1 MNGESI
7 DTVWLECPAC
17 RWRREYPQTALTG
30 SMRCRKCGSTVLLS
44 APEYEPAIQLADE
57 LSLEPV
63 DLPPASGVSEVIAVE
78 PEYQL
83 APTSTPAIPTD
94 IAARVLPG
102 SAPVE
107 TESDAFV
114 RPPRGAGIGWAFTS
128 NVLLFPWTP
137 SAIVKWIFASLFS
150 IVAVFLVAVTVPIA
164 ARVLTTSSLAAPVM
178 IPPAIF
184 LGLLSLSYLSGCLI
198 DIVVNAAYNCDL
210 ATDWPESDIRER
222 FWFLLRSSYLF
233 VIDSMP
239 AAVIA
244 EASYLTTEVFWPVYG
259 AVMFV
264 LFPISLLA
272 VLETDSSVTPI
283 SRPIFRSLFVGVER
297 LAGRFI
303 SQARCCL
310 WHCSELHTTPLK
322 IWAAVGG
329 LDCRSVGR
337 GRRFSFTA
345 DLLGRLAWLILNN
358 DELGETAGEQRSDKR
373 AEWQIGRRRDR
384 QARQLFRGLP

>member
-1 MNGESI
+1 VNGESI

-17 RWRREYPQTALTG
+17 RWRREYPQSALTG
-30 SMRCRKCGSTVLLS
+30 SMRCRKCGSTVLVS
-44 APEYEPAIQLADE
+44 AQEFEPAIQPADE

-63 DLPPASGVSEVIAVE
+63 DLPPVSGVSEVIAVE

-83 APTSTPAIPTD
+83 APTSTPAIPTE
-94 IAARVLPG
+94 IASRVLPG

-150 IVAVFLVAVTVPIA
+150 IVAVFIVAVTVPIA

-210 ATDWPESDIRER
+210 ATDWPESDIKER
-222 FWFLLRSSYLF
+222 FWFLIRIFFLF

-239 AAVIA
+239 AAVVA
-244 EASYLTTEVFWPVYG
+244 EGSYLATDVFWPVYG
-259 AVMFV
+259 LLMF
-264 LFPISLLA
+264 LMFPISLLA
-272 VLETDSSVTPI
+272 VLETDSPLTPI
-283 SRPIFRSLFVGVER
+283 SRPIFRSLTVVWKGWLVFYLLSALLLGAMYGISSYTLSNLGGASGLIVGPF
-297 LAGRFI
+297 LAAAIFIYGR
-303 SQARCCL
+303 
-310 WHCSELHTTPLK
+310 
-322 IWAAVGG
+322 
-329 LDCRSVGR
+329 
-337 GRRFSFTA
+337 
-345 DLLGRLAWLILNN
+345 LLGRLAWLILGNEEVSQAMP
-358 DELGETAGEQRSDKR
+358 DERSGQPKM
-373 AEWQIGRRRDR
+373 WQIGGRRDR